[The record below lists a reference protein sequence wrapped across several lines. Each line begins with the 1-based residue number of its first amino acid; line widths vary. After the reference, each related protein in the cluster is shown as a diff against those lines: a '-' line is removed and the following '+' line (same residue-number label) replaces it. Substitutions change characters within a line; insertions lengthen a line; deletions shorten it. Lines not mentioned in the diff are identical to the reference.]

1 MTEEE
6 AAALEEFVTAN
17 PPRVNPAKARHAVR
31 AAADVSADYRMAAP
45 QSNEQS
51 AISNE
56 Q

>member
-6 AAALEEFVTAN
+6 ATALDEFVTAN

-31 AAADVSADYRMAAP
+31 PAADVSADYSMADP
-45 QSNEQS
+45 QSNEQL

>member
-6 AAALEEFVTAN
+6 AAALDEFVTAN

-31 AAADVSADYRMAAP
+31 AAADVSADP
-45 QSNEQS
+45 QSNEQL
-51 AISNE
+51 AISSE